1 VLTRYRIKDTFKE
14 QQRNK
19 GANNMISELRS
30 NKHKVTVHVIEC
42 GRFGVITE
50 KINMS
55 SIIELTES
63 SSAAICLMIKNFK
76 ILETSSI
83 NKEL

>member
-1 VLTRYRIKDTFKE
+1 
-14 QQRNK
+14 
-19 GANNMISELRS
+19 MISELRS
-30 NKHKVTVHVIEC
+30 NKHKVTVHAMES
-42 GRFGVITE
+42 GHFGVITE
-50 KINMS
+50 RINID

-76 ILETSSI
+76 ILETSNI